1 MGKQVKA
8 RAHTWYEVD
17 YNTGTIKFLRRF
29 CPRCGSV
36 MAHHK
41 VPVPRWHCGKCG
53 YTIFEVQAGAAE
65 KPTAPAAAKPKKAQ
79 AK

>member
-36 MAHHK
+36 MAYHK
-41 VPVPRWHCGKCG
+41 VPVPRWHCGKCN
-53 YTIFEVQAGAAE
+53 YTIFEVQQKPAE
-65 KPTAPAAAKPKKAQ
+65 KATAKAARKPS
-79 AK
+79 

>member
-36 MAHHK
+36 MAYHK
-41 VPVPRWHCGKCG
+41 VPVPRWHCGKCN
-53 YTIFEVQAGAAE
+53 YTIFEVQQ
-65 KPTAPAAAKPKKAQ
+65 KPTEKAVAKAAKKPSG
-79 AK
+79 